1 MAKQRARWLFWGA
14 GGLNRCP
21 SRAEMA
27 GEGRWPRAPRRRWLQ
42 SGAEGHSAGSRA
54 RAGLVLGKVASR
66 ECAGGFRVICR
77 SLPLSPPSP
86 RPHALLLSAP
96 CFLLPGQARRPPA
109 RHAEGGCRHSP
120 RGRLGVPRG
129 ICAEPLVPRGAGRGT
144 RTWAVH
150 SQTTLLP
157 APGSPPPTRAG
168 GSVALRGSGEDAGL
182 CPHGAHTP
190 TPRSGRLRQPLL
202 RASGLHDDARPALG
216 TPGSLPHDQI
226 SIGNARPNGSHGVQ
240 RRDWNCIVSSFCNEL
255 PQSIS

>member
-1 MAKQRARWLFWGA
+1 M
-14 GGLNRCP
+14 
-21 SRAEMA
+21 
-27 GEGRWPRAPRRRWLQ
+27 APRPAAALASEWRRGPLRRQQGQGRPCPW
-42 SGAEGHSAGSRA
+42 EGGQPRVRGRLPSHLSLAATVTSQPSATRA
-54 RAGLVLGKVASR
+54 APLHTLLPASR
-66 ECAGGFRVICR
+66 SGPTA
-77 SLPLSPPSP
+77 
-86 RPHALLLSAP
+86 
-96 CFLLPGQARRPPA
+96 PA
-109 RHAEGGCRHSP
+109 RHAEGDCRRSP
-120 RGRLGVPRG
+120 WGRLGVPRG

-144 RTWAVH
+144 RMWVVH

-202 RASGLHDDARPALG
+202 RAAVMT
-216 TPGSLPHDQI
+216 TPGPPSAHPAPSPTI

>member
-1 MAKQRARWLFWGA
+1 
-14 GGLNRCP
+14 
-21 SRAEMA
+21 MA

-42 SGAEGHSAGSRA
+42 SSAEGHSAGSRA
-54 RAGLVLGKVASR
+54 RAGLVLGKAASR

-109 RHAEGGCRHSP
+109 RHAEGGCRRSP
-120 RGRLGVPRG
+120 WGRLGVPRG
-129 ICAEPLVPRGAGRGT
+129 ICAEPLVPRGAGRGM
-144 RTWAVH
+144 RMWVVH

-202 RASGLHDDARPALG
+202 RAAVMTRPGPPSAHPAPSP
-216 TPGSLPHDQI
+216 TI